1 MARRLK
7 NFPTD
12 DVPSTRRY
20 PWSDWTDG
28 NPWEIRR
35 GEDYDVATEN
45 MRVNLHM
52 KADGLAMKVRTKKL
66 RDEQGEGLVFQFF
79 DPDPEAEEAK
89 LKLATIPPD
98 EAQSAMELLHEDTLS
113 IYERARHEVTIPRSD
128 GKRQRY
134 AAVRYRQQIE
144 RGWENNEL
152 VSTIARIIRRP
163 TLGFGH
169 LKNAGRPDLMLE
181 TLVLDTGKPY
191 HRFFTTE
198 TIETARR
205 RMQGYGYPTDG

>member
-35 GEDYDVATEN
+35 GED
-45 MRVNLHM
+45 H
-52 KADGLAMKVRTKKL
+52 
-66 RDEQGEGLVFQFF
+66 
-79 DPDPEAEEAK
+79 
-89 LKLATIPPD
+89 D